1 MPTILNSH
9 CAQLDGSTTKKN
21 KPLIIMGVI
30 YKILKQQRQQQQQQQ
45 QQHLRQMQCNNMDLS
60 MATKCKV
67 QAAIKQRQLQRLE
80 VRQQQQQQEQ
90 QQDTNEDAIAEQQ
103 LQQLYQ
109 FLAENASRKKRQ
121 RQRLRMQ
128 QMTGDD
134 AEQPLCEL
142 QATATGAT
150 TATTTH
156 DMDLLM
162 EQLNTCDNSQPS
174 SISEEN
180 SSNFC
185 SSNATAPR
193 DSILLKIRHQI
204 FERKRQQRQRQLAEL
219 VEQRL
224 VVWRPW

>member
-1 MPTILNSH
+1 
-9 CAQLDGSTTKKN
+9 
-21 KPLIIMGVI
+21 MGVI

-80 VRQQQQQQEQ
+80 VRQQQQQQ
-90 QQDTNEDAIAEQQ
+90 DTTEDAIAEQQ
-103 LQQLYQ
+103 FQQLYH

-128 QMTGDD
+128 QMKGDD

-150 TATTTH
+150 GATTTH

-174 SISEEN
+174 SISEDN